1 MEHLAPGPAS
11 STVSV
16 AVIGGGWAGL
26 TAAVELT
33 DRGIPVTIFEAAPQW
48 GGRARRCPVR
58 LGDSEVDLDNGQHL
72 MLGAY
77 RESLR
82 LIRRVNADQPGGG
95 LAPNHAV
102 PTASHESPFVRTR
115 LHIAT
120 PDGLLLQ
127 RTWLPGTAGVVA
139 GLLGTST
146 LSMGERWALVRFL
159 GTLRWHRWRGFDGL
173 TVTQLL
179 ARFGQPPAL
188 VKGLWEPLCIAA
200 LNTEANAACA
210 QTFAMVLRDSL
221 GAGGDAS
228 DFITPRG
235 TLGALFPEPAAAWL
249 QRRGARLRLR
259 NAVRSIA
266 PTDPRGSA
274 WRIGTGD
281 AVGPDEE
288 FAALVIA
295 VPPPNAARLLGD
307 AAPGVAAQLRQFEF
321 DTIAT
326 VYLGWRDDPGL
337 APITM
342 LGEDAGRG
350 YYGQW
355 LFDRGAQGDWH
366 VGAIVVSA
374 QGRRAP
380 IAPSQLARQVA
391 SQVAEQLGLPVAPA
405 TAVIIEKR
413 ATWRCLPGR
422 PRLTPAACVLEG
434 SQLQR
439 LWLAGDHACP
449 DHYPATLEGAVRSG
463 VAAARGVAELLAG
476 KICGS

>member
-1 MEHLAPGPAS
+1 MEHLAPGPGTGA
-11 STVSV
+11 VSV

-33 DRGIPVTIFEAAPQW
+33 ERGVPVTIFEAAPQW
-48 GGRARRCPVR
+48 GGRARRCPVQ
-58 LGDSEVDLDNGQHL
+58 LGDSQVDLDNGQHL

-82 LIRRVNADQPGGG
+82 LIECVNAERQSTGLGPGRSG
-95 LAPNHAV
+95 PV
-102 PTASHESPFVRTR
+102 PSPEAPFVRTR
-115 LHIAT
+115 LNIAT
-120 PDGLLLQ
+120 PDGLLLR
-127 RTWLPGTAGVVA
+127 RTRLPGPAGVIA
-139 GLLGTST
+139 GLLGAST
-146 LSMGERWALVRFL
+146 LSLGERWALVRLL
-159 GTLRWHRWRGFDGL
+159 GALRWRRWRGFDGL

-188 VKGLWEPLCIAA
+188 VKRLWEPLCIAA
-200 LNTEANAACA
+200 LNTEASAACA
-210 QTFAMVLRDSL
+210 QTFATVLRDSL

-228 DFITPRG
+228 DFITPRN

-259 NAVRSIA
+259 STVRSIT
-266 PTDPRGSA
+266 PTDPQGSG
-274 WRIGTGD
+274 WRVRTSEAAG
-281 AVGPDEE
+281 ADEE

-295 VPPPNAARLLGD
+295 VPPPNAARLISD
-307 AAPGVAAQLRQFEF
+307 AAPGVAARLLEYEF

-326 VYLGWRDDPGL
+326 VYLGWRADQGL

-355 LFDRGAQGDWH
+355 LFDRGPQGDWH
-366 VGAIVVSA
+366 VGAVVVSA
-374 QGRRAP
+374 QARHAP
-380 IAPSQLARQVA
+380 IRPTELARQVA
-391 SQVAEQLGLPVAPA
+391 SQVAEQLRVPLAPA
-405 TAVIIEKR
+405 STVIIEKR
-413 ATWRCLPGR
+413 ATWRCLPER

-434 SQLQR
+434 SHLQR

-449 DHYPATLEGAVRSG
+449 ERYPASLESAVRSG
-463 VAAARGVAELLAG
+463 VAAARGVSAVLAG
-476 KICGS
+476 GMQEA

>member
-11 STVSV
+11 GTVSV

-26 TAAVELT
+26 AAAVELT
-33 DRGIPVTIFEAAPQW
+33 DRGVPVTIFEAAPQW
-48 GGRARRCPVR
+48 GGRARRCPVQ
-58 LGDSEVDLDNGQHL
+58 LGDSAVDLDNGQHL

-77 RESLR
+77 RECLR
-82 LIRRVNADQPGGG
+82 LIHHVNADLQGGG
-95 LAPNHAV
+95 LAPKHALSA
-102 PTASHESPFVRTR
+102 ASPEAPFVRTR

-120 PDGLLLQ
+120 PDGLLLE
-127 RTWLPGTAGVVA
+127 RTRLPGTAGVIA
-139 GLLGTST
+139 GLLGAST
-146 LSMGERWALVRFL
+146 LSVGERWALVRLL
-159 GTLRWHRWRGFDGL
+159 GALRWRRWQGFDGL

-188 VKGLWEPLCIAA
+188 VKRLWEPLCIAA
-200 LNTEANAACA
+200 LNTEAGAACA
-210 QTFAMVLRDSL
+210 QTFATVLRDSL

-228 DFITPRG
+228 DFITPRS

-259 NAVRSIA
+259 SAVRSIA
-266 PTDPRGSA
+266 PTDPLGSA
-274 WRIGTGD
+274 WRVRASD
-281 AVGPDEE
+281 AAAPDEE

-295 VPPPNAARLLGD
+295 VPPPNAARLLGH
-307 AAPGVAAQLRQFEF
+307 AAPGVAAQLRKFEF

-326 VYLGWRDDPGL
+326 VYLGWREDPGL

-342 LGEDAGRG
+342 LGEDAGQG

-380 IAPSQLARQVA
+380 IGPSELARRAA
-391 SQVAEQLGLPVAPA
+391 SQVAEQMGVAVAPA
-405 TAVIIEKR
+405 TTVIIEKR

-422 PRLTPAACVLEG
+422 PRLTPDACVREG
-434 SQLQR
+434 NQLQR

-449 DHYPATLEGAVRSG
+449 ERYPATLESAVRSG
-463 VAAARGVAELLAG
+463 VVAARGVAAFLDG
-476 KICGS
+476 KIDGA